1 MSDTPRTDA
10 KLDIYRQWFDAVQDL
25 SPEYLEPLDYQLA
38 KQLYEELGMRVPK
51 SILLQ
56 VDKAMKAGKLTDT
69 PRTDCCCAEHHANYG
84 RCLQCPIHGTPP
96 PDGTQAQ
103 VEALQRELATANVQI
118 EALLRAPIPVELK
131 NAWNENKCGDLECE
145 SYRIKAAVMVLTGG
159 VTHREHA
166 DNVLC
171 FPACACGDSF
181 TADSVCIN
189 CVTSERSSFE
199 AQIEALRRET
209 IDKCAEISSEH
220 ECLSYH
226 ELCNCRGAITDAI
239 LAMKETGE

>member
-38 KQLYEELGMRVPK
+38 KQLYKELGRRVPK

-56 VDKAMKAGKLTDT
+56 VDKAMKAGKFSDT

-103 VEALQRELATANVQI
+103 VEAQ
-118 EALLRAPIPVELK
+118 PV
-131 NAWNENKCGDLECE
+131 
-145 SYRIKAAVMVLTGG
+145 
-159 VTHREHA
+159 
-166 DNVLC
+166 
-171 FPACACGDSF
+171 CACGDSF

-199 AQIEALRRET
+199 AQVEALQREAERRYDVFIATSNELRESNDQ
-209 IDKCAEISSEH
+209 IDTLRQLVKEAMEDHTNPNIGVYEASP
-220 ECLSYH
+220 
-226 ELCNCRGAITDAI
+226 CNWCERA
-239 LAMKETGE
+239 KEATK